1 MLFKTRKTLQSIS
14 SKNYVYNAV
23 DVSAGDNKRA
33 SISATKSDNPM
44 YVFRREFVTRFM
56 QFYDEVNLLA
66 TGMAGHNESWKDK
79 VGKEGLGVVIA
90 TSGIVLSFLGA
101 FSVIS
106 AVATAGATIVPTV
119 VGIAGG
125 IAWNKYRDHKKEK
138 QYERAHDRLNR
149 ETLEEDVEEIAKS
162 LTKLYRMQLKRM
174 TVKDAAKLA
183 RSCFIALANE
193 IRKEADCNIDE
204 LMHPVYLQ
212 ATLIHAKRHVPK
224 QKMEMNIDDQN
235 KYNTRSMVQRS
246 ALYCKENNKIYA
258 GKRSRPDKYGFLMFD
273 TKEEVKDYKAYVKG
287 MKGRKIVKDYRP
299 VSNGKVAVLKQG
311 KLFKE
316 YRHQVEFGCGDKE
329 PVPLDPT
336 TRKTV

>member
-14 SKNYVYNAV
+14 HKTYAYKAINLS
-23 DVSAGDNKRA
+23 DSDNKRT
-33 SISATKSDNPM
+33 SISATKSDNPI
-44 YVFRREFVTRFM
+44 YVFRREFVSRFM

-66 TGMAGHNESWKDK
+66 TGMAGNNESWKDK
-79 VGKEGLGVVIA
+79 VGKEGIGVVVA
-90 TSGIVLSFLGA
+90 TSGIVISLLGA

-106 AVATAGATIVPTV
+106 AVATAGATIAPTAA
-119 VGIAGG
+119 GIAGM
-125 IAWNKYRDHKKEK
+125 IVWNKYRDRKKEK
-138 QYERAHDRLNR
+138 QYKRAYERLNR
-149 ETLEEDVEEIAKS
+149 ETLEEDVETIARS

-212 ATLIHAKRHVPK
+212 ATLVHAKRHVPK

-235 KYNTRSMVQRS
+235 NYNTRSMVQRP

-258 GKRSRPDKYGFLMFD
+258 GKRSRPDKYGFLMFE
-273 TKEEVKDYKAYVKG
+273 TKEEVKDYKEYVKG
-287 MKGRKIVKDYRP
+287 MKGRKIVKDYKP
-299 VSNGKVAVLKQG
+299 LSSGKVAVLKQG

-316 YRHQVEFGCGDKE
+316 YRHQAQFGCGDQE
-329 PVPLDPT
+329 PAPLDPS